1 MPSVGASLLVIHKI
15 QLVGLLQRGFQ
26 GSNFVHVLGLNPH
39 TPIPKPKP
47 NIQSKYLTPFP
58 NSVFKDPQW
67 LYSSIEYFDVRIRA
81 CPIDKGVYKQLAKA
95 YFVGLC
101 IFYAYCKNI
110 LYQFSYLQN
119 ISMS

>member
-15 QLVGLLQRGFQ
+15 QLVGLLQRGFP
-26 GSNFVHVLGLNPH
+26 GSNFSPWSRL
-39 TPIPKPKP
+39 TPISLSPNP

-58 NSVFKDPQW
+58 TSVFKDPQW

-101 IFYAYCKNI
+101 IFYAYCKNT